1 MNIIF
6 QDIDG
11 PLIPARLYF
20 FGGRPT
26 LEGAFFWDPVAVMMI
41 NKLCEMC
48 DAKIVFNTAHNENP
62 AEVMRHQAAMNR
74 LGHIHDDCQTEYP
87 KQSSRFKA
95 IENWLEKHPEVKGWV
110 VIDDM
115 PVHNTNQVKVDFDIG
130 MTLNNFNQAVEI
142 LTGIKPSS
150 IISGIGVPLDVALE
164 KK

>member
-62 AEVMRHQAAMNR
+62 EEVMRYQAGVNK
-74 LGHIHDDCQTEYP
+74 LGNLHEHCQTDYP
-87 KQSSRFKA
+87 KMSSRVGA
-95 IENWLEKHPEVKGWV
+95 IENWLQKHPEVNRWT
-110 VIDDM
+110 VIDDFH
-115 PVHNTNQVKVDFDIG
+115 VHDTKQVKVDFNLG
-130 MTLNNFNQAVEI
+130 MTLDNFNQAVEI
-142 LTGIKPSS
+142 LTDKKPSV
-150 IISGIGVPLDVALE
+150 IISGIGSQLNVASI
-164 KK
+164 